1 MPFFVETDGGKPSDC
16 PARTDNVG
24 WVLFADW
31 QHRHDD
37 IVDLFR
43 SAMGFYPLEKYVG
56 NQNMARPS
64 FRFSPFG
71 PSSEFK
77 IFSATLPETN
87 ISRTPE
93 KNVAW
98 NRSSLPFEMVWNGP
112 LLMWWRIRLF
122 SFSAVFKVH
131 VLQQLWHCGVFTLSS
146 LCANSC
152 AWSARKSSVSSHD
165 FAGPLFTLNPCWGW
179 FGFGGLKFS
188 VRDIFLEADFETIFF

>member
-1 MPFFVETDGGKPSDC
+1 MVENLQSLPSKDGQCGMGFVRLLAAQAWWYSWPFP
-16 PARTDNVG
+16 P
-24 WVLFADW
+24 
-31 QHRHDD
+31 
-37 IVDLFR
+37 
-43 SAMGFYPLEKYVG
+43 AMGFYPLEKYVG

-71 PSSEFK
+71 PLSEFK
-77 IFSATLPETN
+77 IFTDTLPETN
-87 ISRTPE
+87 TSRTPE

-112 LLMWWRIRLF
+112 LLRWWQIRLF

-165 FAGPLFTLNPCWGW
+165 FVGPLFIKPLLKLVWVWRTEIL
-179 FGFGGLKFS
+179 GG
-188 VRDIFLEADFETIFF
+188 TFF